1 MKPAAIVTASH
12 TAVFL
17 SGPPGTGKTSLAIRR
32 LYRLLESGVA
42 AEQILVLVPHRAL
55 AVPYYEAISS
65 PRFPAGG
72 QVDLATIGGLAHR
85 TIDLFWPLI
94 ARPAGFAQPTLRPRF
109 LTLETAQYYMGRIVQ
124 PYLES
129 GAFEGITISRARLI
143 SQIIDNLNKSA
154 AVGFPLGE
162 ISTRLA
168 RAWAGESARRR
179 IFDQVQAVASDF
191 RSLCLTEGVLDWSL
205 QIQLFTQHL
214 LPTPQLRRYLLG
226 GYRHLIVDNV
236 EEDIPA
242 THDLLRVW
250 LPIAESALVVYDED
264 GGHRVFLG
272 ADPSG
277 ALALAQLCRER
288 VTLQR
293 SHVASPGVAV
303 LGKQLSGLPGRGKA
317 SSRQSRQA
325 LVLPRE
331 SIRFH
336 PQMLDWVASE
346 VSRLVSVQGLPPAEI
361 ALLAPFVSDGLR
373 FSIEE
378 RLARYGVP
386 LQTHRPSRQLREEP
400 AVRCLLTLSKLAHP
414 TWGLVPPPEDVAQA
428 LTQAIADMD
437 PVRASL
443 LVSRVYRRI
452 DGKPTLIR
460 FSQIGSAMQERIS
473 FVLGGRYAELLQ
485 WIEKYATLSEDA
497 SHTRPEVAD
506 HREPLDYFLG
516 RLFGEVLTQPGFG
529 FRHSLTAGA
538 AAAML
543 IESVRKFRL
552 ALPEP
557 PLGSNRRPDL
567 GQEYVALAEQGVVA
581 AQYIS
586 SWQVRPVDAVLLVP
600 AYTFLMLNRPVR
612 VQFWIDAGSAA
623 WHERIFQPLT
633 HPYTLQRGWPPD
645 AVWSDDDEV
654 RTRDEA
660 LARLVLGLSRRCRE
674 RVFLAYCELNE
685 RGYEQQ
691 GPILRAV
698 QRLLRL
704 QDEAHT

>member
-1 MKPAAIVTASH
+1 MKAAEAVTASH
-12 TAVFL
+12 IALFL
-17 SGPPGTGKTSLAIRR
+17 SGPPGTGKTSLAVQR
-32 LYRLLESGVA
+32 LYHLLESGVA

-55 AVPYYEAISS
+55 ARPYHEAISS

-94 ARPAGFAQPTLRPRF
+94 ARPAGFAQPARRPRF

-154 AVGFPLGE
+154 AVGFPVE
-162 ISTRLA
+162 EVATRLG

-179 IFDQVQAVASDF
+179 VFDQVQAAASDF
-191 RSLCLTEGVLDWSL
+191 RSLCLAENMLDWSL

-214 LPTPQLRRYLLG
+214 LPLPQLRRYLLG

-242 THDLLRVW
+242 THDLLRAW
-250 LPIAESALVVYDED
+250 LPITESALVVYDED

-277 ALALAQLCRER
+277 ALALAQLCREG

-293 SHVASPGVAV
+293 SHVTSPGVAA
-303 LGKQLSGLPGRGKA
+303 LGKQLSGCSRVGK
-317 SSRQSRQA
+317 SPSRLARQA
-325 LVLPRE
+325 LVLPPE

-346 VSRLVSVQGLPPAEI
+346 VRRLVTEHGLPPGEI
-361 ALLAPFVSDGLR
+361 AILAPFVSNGLR

-378 RLARYGVP
+378 RLTRYGVP
-386 LQTHRPSRQLREEP
+386 MQTHRPSRQLREEP
-400 AVRCLLTLSKLAHP
+400 AVRCMLTLSKLAHP
-414 TWGLVPPPEDVAQA
+414 TWGLPPPPEDVAQA
-428 LTQAIADMD
+428 LTQAITDMD

-452 DGKPTLIR
+452 DGKPILVP
-460 FSQIGSAMQERIS
+460 FGQIGSAIQERIS
-473 FVLGGRYAELLQ
+473 SVLGGRYSELLQ
-485 WIEKYATLSEDA
+485 WIEQYSTLWQGESR
-497 SHTRPEVAD
+497 TRRGVAD
-506 HREPLDYFLG
+506 RREPLDHFLG

-529 FRHSLTAGA
+529 FRDSLAAGS

-552 ALPEP
+552 ALHEP
-557 PLGSNRRPDL
+557 SLGFDGSPDL
-567 GQEYVALAEQGVVA
+567 GQEYVSLVEQGVVA
-581 AQYIS
+581 AQYLS
-586 SWQVRPVDAVLLVP
+586 GWQVRPENAVLLVP

-612 VQFWIDAGSAA
+612 VQFWIDAGSSA
-623 WHERIFQPLT
+623 WYERIFQPLT
-633 HPYTLQRGWPPD
+633 HPYALQRGWPPD
-645 AVWSDDDEV
+645 AVWTDDDEV

-674 RVFLAYCELNE
+674 RVFLAYCELSE

-691 GPILRAV
+691 GPLLQAV

-704 QDEAHT
+704 QGEAHS